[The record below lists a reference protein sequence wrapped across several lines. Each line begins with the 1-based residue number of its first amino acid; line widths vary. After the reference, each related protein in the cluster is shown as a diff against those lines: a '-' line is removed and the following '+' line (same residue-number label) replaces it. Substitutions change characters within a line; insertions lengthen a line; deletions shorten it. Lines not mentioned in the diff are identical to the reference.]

1 MLQLNPTKSGTV
13 KAGKLSHKT
22 TVLLPEVEALHQEW
36 LNENWLE
43 SMNELTE
50 AVDKKKKKAD

>member
-1 MLQLNPTKSGTV
+1 MLQLNPTKSETV

-43 SMNELTE
+43 SMNDLYE
-50 AVDKKKKKAD
+50 AVEKKQKKVD